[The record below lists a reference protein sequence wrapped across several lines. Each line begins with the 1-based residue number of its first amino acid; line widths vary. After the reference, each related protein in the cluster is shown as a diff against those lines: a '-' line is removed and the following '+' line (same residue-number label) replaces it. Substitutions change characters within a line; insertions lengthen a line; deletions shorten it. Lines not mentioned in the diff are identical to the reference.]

1 MGCFAALLRM
11 DEMAQLKVTLV
22 RGQAGKKTRQ
32 RETLVGL
39 GLRKTQQTVIVE
51 DTPSMRGM
59 INKVSHLVEVV
70 EV

>member
-1 MGCFAALLRM
+1 M
-11 DEMAQLKVTLV
+11 DDMAQLKVTLV
-22 RGQAGKKTRQ
+22 RGTAGKKVRQ
-32 RETLVGL
+32 RQTLQGL

-59 INKVSHLVEVV
+59 IDKVSHLVEVV